1 MTKVQKSII
10 STSVLS
16 KYLGTVLMEKQ
27 SEAYD
32 SMWSIV
38 NNENGDLNLLQQ
50 LYDEHPNDFID
61 IVFLYRT
68 QK

>member
-1 MTKVQKSII
+1 
-10 STSVLS
+10 
-16 KYLGTVLMEKQ
+16 MEKQ